1 MTITLSLIVSG
12 ISSLGVINALR
23 ASKAYVHAPGKAHND
38 DCLSRTQ
45 SSIGEPYALV
55 TKLFLYL
62 AGGSKPRRVGQD

>member
-1 MTITLSLIVSG
+1 MTRTLSLIVSV

-45 SSIGEPYALV
+45 SSTVCAGDKAVSVSSWGVEATACRLR
-55 TKLFLYL
+55 L
-62 AGGSKPRRVGQD
+62 A